1 MSRLGPGSKYFIYT
15 YGCQMNERDTEIIAG
30 FLEEMGYVPAEKPE
44 AADLVLFNTCAI
56 RETAEQHVYGEIGR
70 LKAVKDERP
79 DLVIGLCGCM
89 AQEKETVEWIQR
101 HAPHVNLIFG
111 THNIHELPD
120 ILARAADTD
129 QLVVDVWK
137 SAGDEVVENL
147 PSKRLDGVKAWVNI
161 IYGCDKY
168 CTYCIVPYTRGRERS
183 RRPEDILREIRAL
196 ALQGYKEVT
205 LLGQNVNAYGRDLGT
220 GYDLADL
227 LADVQKIDG
236 IRWVR
241 YLTSHPWQFT
251 QKLIDAVAANDKVCE
266 HFHLPV
272 QSGNNRI
279 LRKMNRHYTRE
290 EYLDLI
296 RRIREAI
303 PNASITTDII
313 VGFPGE
319 TEEEFQDTL
328 RLVEEVGFDNAFT
341 FIYSPRPGTPAA
353 VWNRRD
359 PTSLQE
365 KKERLQRLNELQY
378 SLQRKKNERLV
389 GQRMEVLVEGP
400 SKKNPA
406 KLSARTR
413 TNRIVLLP
421 FEDGLQGRF
430 CEVEITRAHTWYLE
444 GRRTGEPLPDGRRSR
459 IAVYN

>member
-1 MSRLGPGSKYFIYT
+1 
-15 YGCQMNERDTEIIAG
+15 MNERDTEIMAG
-30 FLEEMGYVPAEKPE
+30 FLEEMGYEAAERPE

-56 RETAEQHVYGEIGR
+56 RETAEQHVFGEIGR
-70 LKAVKDERP
+70 LKAVKAERP
-79 DLVIGLCGCM
+79 EMVIGLCGCM
-89 AQEKETVEWIQR
+89 AQEPETVEWIRR
-101 HAPHVNLIFG
+101 HAPHVNLVFG

-137 SAGDEVVENL
+137 SAGEEVVENL
-147 PSKRLDGVKAWVNI
+147 PSRRLDGVKAWVNI

-290 EYLDLI
+290 DYLDLV
-296 RRIREAI
+296 RRIREAV
-303 PNASITTDII
+303 PEASITTDII

-359 PTSLQE
+359 PTSMEE
-365 KKERLQRLNELQY
+365 KKERLLRLNELQY
-378 SLQRKKNERLV
+378 ALQRKRNERLV
-389 GQRMEVLVEGP
+389 GRRMEVLVEGP

-406 KLSARTR
+406 RLSARTR

-421 FEDGLQGRF
+421 HEEGLAGRF

-444 GRRTGEPLPDGRRSR
+444 GRRVGEPLPERRVPL
-459 IAVYN
+459 AVHS